1 MHLFFDPAVWLKEL
15 LINAG
20 FSPQLS
26 SILSTSGLV
35 IVVLFLSWL
44 SNQAAKTLIL
54 QVVTRIVK
62 KTAVTWDDIFLEQK
76 VFTRLSHLAPAL
88 VIWFMAGWALKAY
101 PGWLSVVQKLTYIY
115 MIMAGMVVINSFIE
129 AWHIIYLSLPVS
141 QHRHIKGYVQ
151 VLKLVVVIL
160 AMLIIVSVVF
170 RKEVSVIVA
179 GLGAMAAVMM
189 LIFKDVILGLVA
201 SIQLSG
207 NNMLKVGD
215 WITIP
220 SRGVDGITEDI
231 TLTTIKIRNFD
242 KTIIT
247 LPAYALVNE
256 SFQNWKGMEESGVRQ
271 IKKMIFIDIRSI
283 KFADQAL
290 IQKLRKFPSISEYF
304 DKIEEGS
311 KKSGKGNMDTGRIT
325 TEGSSITNLGLFRI
339 YGESFLKNL
348 PMIDKKE
355 TLILRHRDPDGNG
368 LPLQV
373 YAFTMNNSLIPF
385 ENLQSEIIEHFLA
398 VLKEFEL
405 KIFQLPTGEDIK
417 TISEQPEVFN
427 ELKKN

>member
-1 MHLFFDPAVWLKEL
+1 MHLILDPAIWLKEL
-15 LINAG
+15 LVNAG

-26 SILSTSGLV
+26 SVLSTSGLV

-54 QVVTRIVK
+54 QVITRIVK
-62 KTAVTWDDIFLEQK
+62 RTAVTWDDVFLDQK

-101 PGWLSVVQKLTYIY
+101 PGWLIVVQKLTYIY
-115 MIMAGMVVINSFIE
+115 MIVVGMVVINSFIE
-129 AWHIIYLSLPVS
+129 AWHVIYLSLPIS

-160 AMLIIVSVVF
+160 AMLVIVSLVF
-170 RKEVSVIVA
+170 RKEVSAIVA
-179 GLGAMAAVMM
+179 GLGAMAAVLM

-215 WITIP
+215 WITLP

-247 LPAYALVNE
+247 IPAYALVNE

-271 IKKMIFIDIRSI
+271 IKKMIFIDMRSI

-304 DKIEEGS
+304 DKIEKGS
-311 KKSGKGNMDTGRIT
+311 KKSDKGNIDTGSNT
-325 TEGSSITNLGLFRI
+325 TEVSNTTNLGLFRI

-373 YAFTMNNSLIPF
+373 YAFSKNNSLIPF

-417 TISEQPEVFN
+417 TISEQPEIFN
-427 ELKKN
+427 DL